1 MEEIL
6 KAAKEYYATCVD
18 ARLFG
23 LKGTFYILLG
33 TPFLI
38 ASIYVGMSYKNL
50 APLIVLI
57 QVIGMLCWREA
68 KKNYDKKLKQRLIFI
83 TDQAS
88 DELSSLK
95 VKYLSNLT
103 APIGTSLFEVMNN
116 IISMN
121 GISEKNKPLSP
132 DNFGHFV
139 SKFIYD
145 PEAKSRILSLTI
157 YLISLTAILLVIK
170 PNTQVDIYGII
181 AMLEFSDI
189 LAFFLYTATIILFV
203 YFIIFMPLSMVATYL
218 FRPLMLMKANQRI
231 LIRYFISE
239 LSKYAFSDHKQLEE
253 KPPHTNSKT
262 K

>member
-6 KAAKEYYATCVD
+6 KAAKKYYTTCID

-23 LKGTFYILLG
+23 LKGAFYILLG

-38 ASIYVGMSYKNL
+38 ASICIGMSYQNL
-50 APLIVLI
+50 SPLIVLI

-68 KKNYDKKLKQRLIFI
+68 KKNYDNKLKQRLILI

-95 VKYLSNLT
+95 VKFISNLT
-103 APIGTSLFEVMNN
+103 APIGTNLFEAMNN
-116 IISMN
+116 IIAMN
-121 GISEKNKPLSP
+121 DISEKNKQLSP
-132 DNFGHFV
+132 DNFGHFI

-145 PEAKSRILSLTI
+145 PEAKNRILSLTI
-157 YLISLTAILLVIK
+157 YLISLTAILLVVK

-181 AMLEFSDI
+181 ATLEFSDI
-189 LAFFLYTATIILFV
+189 LAFFSYTAMAILFI
-203 YFIIFMPLSMVATYL
+203 YLIIFMPLSMIATYL
-218 FRPLMLMKANQRI
+218 FRPLMLMKANQRL

-239 LSKYAFSDHKQLEE
+239 LSKYAFSDQKQLEKE
-253 KPPHTNSKT
+253 PPHTNSKT